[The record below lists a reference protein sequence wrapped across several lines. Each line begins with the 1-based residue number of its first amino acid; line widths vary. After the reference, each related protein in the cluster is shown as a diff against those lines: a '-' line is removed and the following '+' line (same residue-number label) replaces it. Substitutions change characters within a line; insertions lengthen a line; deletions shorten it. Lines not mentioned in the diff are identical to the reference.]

1 MATKKAKSAGKTAK
15 KAVKKTTAK
24 AATKAAPKAKA
35 SKKTAEKAADKA
47 QKPQTLSKAP
57 AAKATK
63 KKVVRGR
70 VKSVATLKRAGLLRG
85 KQTNKKARNSAPEK
99 LVEAQLEK
107 LALKWEA
114 LHAKADAIPSE
125 TYNMRKTYQPHTGLK
140 HKTLGWGFI
149 IDNKND
155 RLEVLFKDGIRYLI
169 SNYNS

>member
-1 MATKKAKSAGKTAK
+1 MAKKKAAKPKTAK
-15 KAVKKTTAK
+15 KAVK
-24 AATKAAPKAKA
+24 
-35 SKKTAEKAADKA
+35 
-47 QKPQTLSKAP
+47 
-57 AAKATK
+57 AAKATSKATAK
-63 KKVVRGR
+63 KPAAKKADSAKAKPLTLSKDPAATTAKKATAKKARKGR

-85 KQTNKKARNSAPEK
+85 KSSKRNTPSSAPEK

-114 LHAKADAIPSE
+114 LFAKAAQIPSE
-125 TYNMRKTYQPHTGLK
+125 SYSMRKTFESQTGLK

-169 SNYNS
+169 SNYK